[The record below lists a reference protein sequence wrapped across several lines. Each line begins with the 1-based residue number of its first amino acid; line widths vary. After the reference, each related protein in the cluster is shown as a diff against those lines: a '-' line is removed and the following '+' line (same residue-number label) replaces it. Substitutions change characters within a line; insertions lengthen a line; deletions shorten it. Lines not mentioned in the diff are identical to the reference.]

1 MKCMIG
7 FYTTWPYNSLIHT
20 EWSNKNHVIPH
31 KKEVVNIND
40 TVYEVVN
47 VCYSY
52 EMEDDYPV
60 WVDVMLR
67 EKDYQKEWWE

>member
-1 MKCMIG
+1 MKYMIR

-31 KKEVVNIND
+31 KTDTVKIND
-40 TVYEVVN
+40 IVYKVVN

-52 EMEDDYPV
+52 GMEDDYPV
-60 WVDVMLR
+60 LVDVMLQ
-67 EKDYQKEWWE
+67 EKDSQKVWWE